1 MHELFIEAPS
11 DEAMRIFGQTSDGT
25 CLSLTD
31 AITLWT
37 PRYAVKFGPRIGL
50 IGTEHVKK
58 DTQYT
63 SATIDFPGLT
73 EFFN

>member
-31 AITLWT
+31 AITL
-37 PRYAVKFGPRIGL
+37 
-50 IGTEHVKK
+50 
-58 DTQYT
+58 
-63 SATIDFPGLT
+63 
-73 EFFN
+73 